1 MDFSHFLT
9 ARIFSWRL
17 SSFFPLRL
25 GRETVRA
32 KTQRTKRRKTQK
44 TRSVM
49 LSLTYPCEICE
60 IRALTPTKNVS
71 VTYLGDSLTAAV
83 VANKLRLDR
92 SDLVDSRT

>member
-32 KTQRTKRRKTQK
+32 KTQRTKRNKAQK

-49 LSLTYPCEICE
+49 LSLTYPCE

-92 SDLVDSRT
+92 SDLVDSRTTN